1 MELIIGVLY
10 LVIVLDIQNKFQA
23 SSDILRVF
31 ELVYLM
37 PIDQK
42 FTLVIASVWLL
53 KVFDKW
59 LTSMAAVSQGVT
71 LSEF

>member
-59 LTSMAAVSQGVT
+59 LTSLAAVSQGVT